1 MPGFRYQAYNVDGKL
16 HKGVLEADSARQAR
30 AALREQGLTPYR
42 VEVIAANDPAGGA
55 RFGRISLSATELSQ
69 MTRGL
74 ASLLEAGLTVEQ
86 AFNALIEQAER
97 ERVRQ
102 VLAALRGEVI
112 AGNTVAKALAAFP
125 HVFSELYRTLVA
137 AGEASGQ
144 LPRVLSKLADYLEDR
159 QQMRGRLT
167 LALIYPSIVMGVAI
181 VVVGALLVYVLPQV
195 VQVFQHAHQRLPLL
209 TRALIAL
216 SGFLQK
222 TWPAWI
228 ALFVVLGIALR
239 MALRRT
245 SARAAIHRFL
255 WRAPIAGRLLRN
267 LDAARLAA
275 TLSILVGSRV
285 PILQALEAG
294 TGVMTLVPMREALAS
309 AARGVR
315 EGMPL
320 ARALAATRSF
330 PPVMVHL
337 ISSGEASGR
346 LDEALERAARQQ
358 QNDIA
363 TRLTAFAALF
373 EPAMIL
379 FMGGVVLAI
388 VLAILLP
395 IFQLN
400 SLIGLK

>member
-1 MPGFRYQAYNVDGKL
+1 MPGFRYQAYSVEGKL

-30 AALREQGLTPYR
+30 SWLRDQGLTPYR

-55 RFGRISLSATELSQ
+55 RFRRAGLSTAQLNQ
-69 MTRGL
+69 VTRGL

-86 AFNALIEQAER
+86 AFNALIEQAEV

-102 VLAALRGEVI
+102 VLAALRGEVL

-125 HVFSELYRTLVA
+125 EVFSELYRTLVA
-137 AGEASGQ
+137 AGESSGQ
-144 LPRVLSKLADYLEDR
+144 LPRVLARLADYLEDR
-159 QQMRGRLT
+159 QQMRGRLA
-167 LALIYPSIVMGVAI
+167 LALIYPAIVFAVAL

-195 VQVFQHAHQRLPLL
+195 IQVFIHAHQRLPIL
-209 TRALIAL
+209 TRALIAF
-216 SGFLQK
+216 SGFLQA
-222 TWPAWI
+222 TWGLW
-228 ALFVVLGIALR
+228 LVLAVAAAAGLR
-239 MALRRT
+239 FALRRAA
-245 SARAAIHRFL
+245 ARAAIHRFL
-255 WRAPIAGRLLRN
+255 WHAPFVGRTLRH

-275 TLSILVGSRV
+275 TLSILVGSGV

-294 TGVMTLVPMREALAS
+294 VGVMVLVPMREALAA

-320 ARALAATRSF
+320 ARALAATRAF

-337 ISSGEASGR
+337 IASGEASGR

-358 QNDIA
+358 QADVA
-363 TRLTAFAALF
+363 TTLAAFAAVF

-379 FMGGVVLAI
+379 AMGGLVLGI
-388 VLAILLP
+388 VIAILLP

-400 SLIGLK
+400 QLIGK

>member
-1 MPGFRYQAYNVDGKL
+1 MPGFRYHAYNVEGKL
-16 HKGVLEADSARQAR
+16 HRGVLEADSARQAR
-30 AALREQGLTPYR
+30 SMLRDQGLTPHR
-42 VEVIAANDPAGGA
+42 VDVIAANDATGA
-55 RFGRISLSATELSQ
+55 RIRPVSLSHTQVTQL
-69 MTRGL
+69 TRGL

-86 AFNALIEQAER
+86 SFNALIEQAES

-102 VLAALRGEVI
+102 VLAALRGEVL
-112 AGNTVAKALAAFP
+112 AGNTIAKALAAFP
-125 HVFSELYRTLVA
+125 GAFPELYRTLVA

-144 LPRVLSKLADYLEDR
+144 LARVLTRLADYLEDR
-159 QQMRGRLT
+159 QQLRAK
-167 LALIYPSIVMGVAI
+167 LALALVYPSIVLAVAI
-181 VVVGALLVYVLPQV
+181 GVVGALLVYVLPQV
-195 VQVFQHAHQRLPLL
+195 VQVFQHAHQQLPWL

-216 SGFLQK
+216 SAFLQA
-222 TWPAWI
+222 TWIGW
-228 ALFVVLGIALR
+228 LVLAAAIVAALR
-239 MALRRT
+239 FALSRAG
-245 SARAAIHRFL
+245 SRAAIHRML
-255 WRAPIAGRLLRN
+255 WRAPLVGRVLRH
-267 LDAARLAA
+267 LDAARLAS

-294 TGVMTLVPMREALAS
+294 TGVMTLVPMREALAT

-315 EGMPL
+315 EGMAL
-320 ARALAATRSF
+320 ARSLAATRAF

-337 ISSGEASGR
+337 IASGETSGR

-363 TRLTAFAALF
+363 TRLAAFAALF

-379 FMGGVVLAI
+379 AMGGVVLTI

-400 SLIGLK
+400 QMVGR

>member
-1 MPGFRYQAYNVDGKL
+1 MPGFRYQAYNVEGKL

-30 AALREQGLTPYR
+30 AQLRDQGLTPYR
-42 VEVIAANDPAGGA
+42 VEVIAANDPAAGA
-55 RFGRISLSATELSQ
+55 RFRPVSLSATQVAQL
-69 MTRGL
+69 TRGL

-86 AFNALIEQAER
+86 AFNALIEQAEQ
-97 ERVRQ
+97 ERPRQ
-102 VLAALRGEVI
+102 VLAALRGEI
-112 AGNTVAKALAAFP
+112 LAGNTIAKALGSFP
-125 HVFSELYRTLVA
+125 GTFSELYRTLVA

-144 LPRVLSKLADYLEDR
+144 LPRVLARLADYLEDR
-159 QQMRGRLT
+159 HQLRSR
-167 LALIYPSIVMGVAI
+167 LALALVYPAIVTGVAL

-195 VQVFQHAHQRLPLL
+195 VQVFQHAHQQLPLL

-216 SGFLQK
+216 SAFLK
-222 TWPAWI
+222 ATWPAI
-228 ALFVVLGIALR
+228 VAAIVVAAVALR
-239 MALRRT
+239 FALRRAA
-245 SARAAIHRFL
+245 SRAVLHRIAY
-255 WRAPIAGRLLRN
+255 RAPLVGRVLRH

-294 TGVMTLVPMREALAS
+294 TGVMTLLPMREALTT

-320 ARALAATRSF
+320 ARSLGATKAF

-337 ISSGEASGR
+337 IASGETSGR

-358 QNDIA
+358 QNDLAIRIA
-363 TRLTAFAALF
+363 AFAALF

-379 FMGGVVLAI
+379 AMGGVVLTI
-388 VLAILLP
+388 VLAILMP

-400 SLIGLK
+400 QLVGR

>member
-1 MPGFRYQAYNVDGKL
+1 MPGFRYQAYSVEGKL

-30 AALREQGLTPYR
+30 ASLRDQGLTPLR

-55 RFGRISLSATELSQ
+55 RFRPVALSTAELTQ
-69 MTRGL
+69 LTRGL

-86 AFNALIEQAER
+86 AFNALIEQAEN
-97 ERVRQ
+97 ERMRQ

-112 AGNTVAKALAAFP
+112 AGNTIAKALESFP
-125 HVFSELYRTLVA
+125 NVFSELYRTLIA

-144 LPRVLSKLADYLEDR
+144 LPRVLSKLSDYLEDR
-159 QQMRGRLT
+159 QQLRAKLS
-167 LALIYPSIVMGVAI
+167 LALIYPSIVMGVAL

-195 VQVFQHAHQRLPLL
+195 VQVFQHAHQQLPIL
-209 TRALIAL
+209 TRALIAF
-216 SGFLQK
+216 SVFLQA
-222 TWPAWI
+222 TWGLWV
-228 ALFVVLGIALR
+228 ALFVAAAVILR
-239 MALRRT
+239 SALRRPAT
-245 SARAAIHRFL
+245 RASIHRFL
-255 WRAPIAGRLLRN
+255 WRKPVIGRVLRHV
-267 LDAARLAA
+267 DSARLAA

-285 PILQALEAG
+285 PILQALDAG
-294 TGVMTLVPMREALAS
+294 TGVMTLVPMREALVT

-320 ARALAATRSF
+320 ARALAATKAF

-337 ISSGEASGR
+337 IASGEASGR

-363 TRLTAFAALF
+363 LRLAAFAALF

-379 FMGGVVLAI
+379 FMGGVVLVI

-400 SLIGLK
+400 SLIGK

>member
-1 MPGFRYQAYNVDGKL
+1 MPGFRYQAYNVAGKL

-30 AALREQGLTPYR
+30 AALRDQGLTPYR

-55 RFGRISLSATELSQ
+55 RFGRIALSTTELTTL
-69 MTRGL
+69 TRSL

-102 VLAALRGEVI
+102 VLAALRGEVL
-112 AGNTVAKALAAFP
+112 AGNTIARALGAFP

-137 AGEASGQ
+137 AGESSGQ
-144 LPRVLSKLADYLEDR
+144 LPRVLSKLADYLEER
-159 QQMRGRLT
+159 QQLRARLS
-167 LALIYPSIVMGVAI
+167 LALIYPVIVMGVAL
-181 VVVGALLVYVLPQV
+181 VVVGALLIYVLPQV
-195 VQVFQHAHQRLPLL
+195 VQVFTHAHQKLPVL
-209 TRALIAL
+209 TRALISF
-216 SGFLQK
+216 SGFLQA
-222 TWPAWI
+222 TWGLWI
-228 ALFVVLGIALR
+228 AVIVGLAVAARFA
-239 MALRRT
+239 MRRAG
-245 SARAAIHRFL
+245 SRAAVHRFL
-255 WRAPIAGRLLRN
+255 WRAPLLGRVLRH

-294 TGVMTLVPMREALAS
+294 TGVMTLVPMREALS
-309 AARGVR
+309 TAARGVR

-320 ARALAATRSF
+320 ARALAATQAF

-337 ISSGEASGR
+337 IASGETSGR

-363 TRLTAFAALF
+363 TRLAAFAALF

-400 SLIGLK
+400 SLVGK

>member
-1 MPGFRYQAYNVDGKL
+1 MPGFRYQAYNVEGRL

-30 AALREQGLTPYR
+30 ATLRDQGLTPHR
-42 VEVIAANDPAGGA
+42 VELIAANDPAGGA
-55 RFGRISLSATELSQ
+55 RFGRISLSTSELTQ
-69 MTRGL
+69 LTRGL

-112 AGNTVAKALAAFP
+112 AGNTIAKALGAFP
-125 HVFSELYRTLVA
+125 HVFPDLYVTLVA
-137 AGEASGQ
+137 AGETSGQ
-144 LPRVLSKLADYLEDR
+144 LPRVLSKLSDYLEDR
-159 QQMRGRLT
+159 QQMRSR
-167 LALIYPSIVMGVAI
+167 LALALVYPSIVMGVAI

-195 VQVFQHAHQRLPLL
+195 VGVFQHAHQQLPVL

-216 SGFLQK
+216 SIFLQA
-222 TWPAWI
+222 TWVIWI
-228 ALFVVLGIALR
+228 ALAIALAV
-239 MALRRT
+239 ALRVVMRRPAT
-245 SARAAIHRFL
+245 RATVHRLL
-255 WRAPIAGRLLRN
+255 WRSPVIGRVLRH

-294 TGVMTLVPMREALAS
+294 TGVMTLVPMREALNT

-320 ARALAATRSF
+320 ARALGATQAF

-337 ISSGEASGR
+337 ISSGETSGR

-358 QNDIA
+358 QSDIA
-363 TRLTAFAALF
+363 TRLTVFATLF

-379 FMGGVVLAI
+379 FMGGVVLTI

-400 SLIGLK
+400 SLVGK

>member
-1 MPGFRYQAYNVDGKL
+1 MPGFRYQAYNVEGRL

-30 AALREQGLTPYR
+30 ATLRDQGLTPHR
-42 VEVIAANDPAGGA
+42 VELIAANDPAGGA
-55 RFGRISLSATELSQ
+55 RFGRISLSTSELTQ
-69 MTRGL
+69 LTRGL

-112 AGNTVAKALAAFP
+112 AGNTIAKALGAFP
-125 HVFSELYRTLVA
+125 HVFPDLYVTLVA
-137 AGEASGQ
+137 AGETSGQ

-159 QQMRGRLT
+159 QQMRSR
-167 LALIYPSIVMGVAI
+167 LALALVYPSIVMGVAI

-195 VQVFQHAHQRLPLL
+195 VGVFQHAHQQLPVL

-216 SGFLQK
+216 SIFLQA
-222 TWPAWI
+222 TWVIWI
-228 ALFVVLGIALR
+228 ALAIALAV
-239 MALRRT
+239 ALRVVMRRPAT
-245 SARAAIHRFL
+245 RAAVHRLL
-255 WRAPIAGRLLRN
+255 WRSPVIGRVLRH

-294 TGVMTLVPMREALAS
+294 TGVMTLVPMREALNT

-320 ARALAATRSF
+320 ARALGATQAF

-337 ISSGEASGR
+337 ISSGETSGR

-358 QNDIA
+358 QSDIA
-363 TRLTAFAALF
+363 TRLTVFATLF

-379 FMGGVVLAI
+379 FMGGVVLTI

-400 SLIGLK
+400 SLVGK

>member
-1 MPGFRYQAYNVDGKL
+1 MPGFRYQAYNPDGKL

-30 AALREQGLTPYR
+30 AMLRDQGLTPYR
-42 VEVIAANDPAGGA
+42 VDVIAANDPAAGA
-55 RFGRISLSATELSQ
+55 RFRPVSLSASELTQ
-69 MTRGL
+69 LTRGL

-86 AFNALIEQAER
+86 AFNALIEQAEN
-97 ERVRQ
+97 ERARQ

-112 AGNTVAKALAAFP
+112 AGNSVAKALGSFP
-125 HVFSELYRTLVA
+125 NVFSELYRTLIA
-137 AGEASGQ
+137 AGESSGQ
-144 LPRVLSKLADYLEDR
+144 LPRVLSKLSDYLEDR
-159 QQMRGRLT
+159 QQMRARLS
-167 LALIYPSIVMGVAI
+167 LALIYPSIVTAVAL

-195 VQVFQHAHQRLPLL
+195 VQVFQHAHQQLPIL

-216 SGFLQK
+216 SAFLQA
-222 TWPAWI
+222 TWGLW
-228 ALFVVLGIALR
+228 VVLIVALALALR
-239 MALRRT
+239 FALKRPH
-245 SARAAIHRFL
+245 SRAVIHRFL
-255 WRAPIAGRLLRN
+255 WRKAMVGRMLRH

-285 PILQALEAG
+285 PILQALDAG
-294 TGVMTLVPMREALAS
+294 TGVMTLVPMREALTT

-320 ARALAATRSF
+320 ARALGATNAF

-337 ISSGEASGR
+337 IASGETSGR

-363 TRLTAFAALF
+363 TRLAAFAALF

-379 FMGGVVLAI
+379 AMGGLVLVI

-400 SLIGLK
+400 QLIGK

>member
-1 MPGFRYQAYNVDGKL
+1 MPGFKYQAYNVEGKL

-42 VEVIAANDPAGGA
+42 VEVIAANDPAGGSRLRPVA
-55 RFGRISLSATELSQ
+55 LSTTEVTQL
-69 MTRGL
+69 TRGL

-86 AFNALIEQAER
+86 ALNALIEQAES
-97 ERVRQ
+97 ERSRQ

-125 HVFSELYRTLVA
+125 NVFSELYRTLVA

-144 LPRVLSKLADYLEDR
+144 LPRVLSKLADYLEER
-159 QQMRGRLT
+159 QQLRARLS
-167 LALIYPSIVMGVAI
+167 LALIYPSIVMGVAL

-195 VQVFQHAHQRLPLL
+195 IQVFQHAHQQLPLL
-209 TRALIAL
+209 TRALIAF
-216 SGFLQK
+216 STFMQA
-222 TWPAWI
+222 TW
-228 ALFVVLGIALR
+228 VLWLVLLAAAAIALR
-239 MALRRT
+239 MALKRER
-245 SARAAIHRFL
+245 SRAAIHRFL
-255 WRAPIAGRLLRN
+255 WRVPVLGRLLRH

-285 PILQALEAG
+285 PILPALEAG
-294 TGVMTLVPMREALAS
+294 TGVMTLAPMREALS
-309 AARGVR
+309 TAARGVR
-315 EGMPL
+315 EGMSL
-320 ARALAATRSF
+320 ARSLGATHAF

-346 LDEALERAARQQ
+346 LDDALERAARQQ

-363 TRLTAFAALF
+363 TRLAAFAAIF
-373 EPAMIL
+373 EPVMIL
-379 FMGGVVLAI
+379 FMGGMVLVI

-400 SLIGLK
+400 QLIGR

>member
-1 MPGFRYQAYNVDGKL
+1 MPGFRYQAYNVEGKL

-30 AALREQGLTPYR
+30 AQLRDQGLTPYR

-55 RFGRISLSATELSQ
+55 RFRPVALSATQVAQL
-69 MTRGL
+69 TRGL
-74 ASLLEAGLTVEQ
+74 ASLLEAGLTVEE
-86 AFNALIEQAER
+86 AFNALIEQAEN
-97 ERVRQ
+97 ERTRQ

-112 AGNTVAKALAAFP
+112 AGNTVAKALASFP
-125 HVFSELYRTLVA
+125 LVFSELYRTLVA
-137 AGEASGQ
+137 AGESSGQ
-144 LPRVLSKLADYLEDR
+144 LPRVLTRLAEYLEER
-159 QQMRGRLT
+159 QQLRARLS
-167 LALIYPSIVMGVAI
+167 LALIYPAI
-181 VVVGALLVYVLPQV
+181 VLLVALAVVGALLVYVLPQV
-195 VQVFQHAHQRLPLL
+195 VQVFQHAHQQLPIL

-216 SGFLQK
+216 SGFLQA
-222 TWPAWI
+222 TWIGW
-228 ALFVVLGIALR
+228 VVLLAAAAVALR
-239 MALRRT
+239 FAFKRPR
-245 SARAAIHRFL
+245 SRAAIHRFL
-255 WRAPIAGRLLRN
+255 WRAPLVGRVLRS

-294 TGVMTLVPMREALAS
+294 TGVMTLVPMRDALTS

-320 ARALAATRSF
+320 ARALGATAAF

-337 ISSGEASGR
+337 IASGEASGR
-346 LDEALERAARQQ
+346 LDESLERAARQQ

-363 TRLTAFAALF
+363 IRIAAFAALF

-379 FMGGVVLAI
+379 AMGGVVLTI
-388 VLAILLP
+388 VIAILMP

-400 SLIGLK
+400 QLV

>member
-1 MPGFRYQAYNVDGKL
+1 MPGFRYQAYNVEGKL
-16 HKGVLEADSARQAR
+16 HRGVLEADSARQAR
-30 AALREQGLTPYR
+30 AALREQGLTPHR
-42 VEVIAANDPAGGA
+42 VEVIAANDPAAGA
-55 RFGRISLSATELSQ
+55 RFGPVSFSTAELTQ
-69 MTRGL
+69 FTRGL

-86 AFNALIEQAER
+86 AFNALIEQAEN
-97 ERVRQ
+97 ERARQ
-102 VLAALRGEVI
+102 VIAALRGEVI
-112 AGNTVAKALAAFP
+112 AGNSVAKALASFP
-125 HVFSELYRTLVA
+125 NVFSELYRTLVA
-137 AGEASGQ
+137 AGETSGQ
-144 LPRVLSKLADYLEDR
+144 LPRVLTRLADYLEER
-159 QQMRGRLT
+159 QQLRGRLA
-167 LALIYPSIVMGVAI
+167 LALIYPSIVMGVAL

-195 VQVFQHAHQRLPLL
+195 IQVFQHAHQNLPIL

-216 SGFLQK
+216 SAFLQA
-222 TWPAWI
+222 TWLIWVALAI
-228 ALFVVLGIALR
+228 AAAVALR
-239 MALRRT
+239 MALKREA
-245 SARAAIHRFL
+245 SRAAIHRFV
-255 WRAPIAGRLLRN
+255 WRAPGVGRVLRH

-320 ARALAATRSF
+320 ARALGATAAF

-337 ISSGEASGR
+337 IASGETSGR

-363 TRLTAFAALF
+363 IRLAAFAAMF
-373 EPAMIL
+373 EPLMIL
-379 FMGGVVLAI
+379 FMGGMVLVI

-400 SLIGLK
+400 QLIGK